1 MGVNAYTTNLGVRE
15 RQSTYVPI
23 PFEEMYAA
31 MQERQKR
38 YDVADAYEREEK
50 KKISALTSPILE
62 HNKYLQ
68 DFKSKYL
75 QEATVLHNSI
85 PDKGSS
91 EYRRKLQDLVDKY
104 AVDPNRK
111 LIEESSLYYSKY
123 VEDKAKK
130 FNENKYSSAA
140 DFYKDFK
147 GVDANGQLQKFT
159 YSGFRDKVDYQ
170 KIFAEGVQVTSSE
183 DYGTSYFDP
192 RTNQYVDIQY
202 KGKRADKIYAN
213 IAARLTPEA
222 KADIMADKGFTT
234 DKQLNEYLGA
244 ISTASSNYAPT
255 YKTKNDFSLLEEQR
269 AQNKEA
275 REQYDFAKE
284 NANQGAG
291 ADYFDQPT
299 SSLNPHFKNDLA
311 EKIGNDGKLLPT
323 GLWSTKGGFNF
334 GSSVSNTYD
343 ENADVYGPIIRN
355 SKKFFGN
362 GNVGLLAYKNS
373 SVTKNLALIP
383 IDDTEKGKRVR
394 ANVLE
399 TLLSNQ
405 PDLLLYG
412 PEGNLIE
419 TTEAAKITAPV
430 LAGKSTALVA
440 GKYNSF
446 NPFGGNAYRV
456 TIDNEAYSV
465 VLPTSDPVATR
476 NHQIATAFNKKAY
489 MDVPN
494 WYDEKSGRY
503 VGPKRLWVNPTNMTD
518 IRVEPIK

>member
-1 MGVNAYTTNLGVRE
+1 MGINAYTTNLGVRE
-15 RQSTYVPI
+15 RQSTYVPM
-23 PFEEMYAA
+23 PFEEMYAVL
-31 MQERQKR
+31 QEKQKR

-50 KKISALTSPILE
+50 KKISSLTSPIFE
-62 HNKYLQ
+62 HNKYLE

-75 QEATVLHNSI
+75 QEATILHNSI

-104 AVDPNRK
+104 TVDPNRK
-111 LIEESSLYYSKY
+111 LIEESSIYYSKY

-147 GVDANGQLQKFT
+147 GVDANGQLQRFN

-170 KIFAEGVQVTSSE
+170 KIFGEGIQVTSAE
-183 DYGTSYFDP
+183 DTENSYFDP
-192 RTNQYVDIQY
+192 KRDQQITIKY

-244 ISTASSNYAPT
+244 ISTASSNYAPS
-255 YKTKNDFSLLEEQR
+255 YEVKNDFSLRKEMRE
-269 AQNKEA
+269 QNKEA
-275 REQYDFAKE
+275 RDQYEFGKE
-284 NANQGAG
+284 NSNEGAG
-291 ADYFDQPT
+291 ADYYDQPT
-299 SSLNPHFKNDLA
+299 SSLNPYFKNDLA

-383 IDDTEKGKRVR
+383 IDDSEKGKKIR

-399 TLLSNQ
+399 TLLSNS

-412 PEGNLIE
+412 PQGNLMESEKAKEI
-419 TTEAAKITAPV
+419 TTPV

-456 TIDNEAYSV
+456 TINNEAYSI

-476 NHQIATAFNKKAY
+476 NHQIATAFNQKRFI
-489 MDVPN
+489 DVPN
-494 WYDEKSGRY
+494 WYDEGSKRY
-503 VGPKRLWVNPTNMTD
+503 VGPKRIFVNPTDMTD
-518 IRVEPIK
+518 IRVETIK

>member
-15 RQSTYVPI
+15 RQSTYVPM
-23 PFEEMYAA
+23 PFEEMYTA

-50 KKISALTSPILE
+50 KKISALSSPIFE
-62 HNKYLQ
+62 HNKYL
-68 DFKSKYL
+68 DEFKNKYL
-75 QEATVLHNSI
+75 QEAITLHNSI

-91 EYRRKLQDLVDKY
+91 EYRRKLQDVVDKY
-104 AVDPNRK
+104 TIDPNRK
-111 LIEESSLYYSKY
+111 IIEDSAAYYSKY
-123 VEDKAKK
+123 IEDKAKK
-130 FNENKYSSAA
+130 FNENKYSLAA

-147 GVDANGQLQKFT
+147 GVDANGQLQKFN

-170 KIFAEGVQVTSSE
+170 KIFSEGIQVTSSE

-192 RTNQYVDIQY
+192 KTNQYVEIQY

-222 KADIMADKGFTT
+222 KLDIMADKGFTT
-234 DKQLNEYLGA
+234 EKQLNDYLGA
-244 ISTASSNYAPT
+244 ISAASSNYAPT
-255 YKTKNDFSLLEEQR
+255 YKTKNDFSLLQEQR
-269 AQNKEA
+269 AQNKEE

-299 SSLNPHFKNDLA
+299 SSLNPHFNNELA
-311 EKIGNDGKLLPT
+311 ANIGSDGKLLPT
-323 GLWSTKGGFNF
+323 GMWSTKGGFKF

-343 ENADVYGPIIRN
+343 ENASTYGPIIVN
-355 SKKFFGN
+355 SKKFFNSGTP
-362 GNVGLLAYKNS
+362 GMIAYKNS

-383 IDDTEKGKRVR
+383 IDDSDKGKKTR

-399 TLLSNQ
+399 TLLSNS

-412 PEGNLIE
+412 PEGTLIE
-419 TTEAAKITAPV
+419 SEKAKEITAPI
-430 LAGKSTALVA
+430 LAGKSSALVA

-456 TIDNEAYSV
+456 TINNEAYSI
-465 VLPTSDPVATR
+465 VLPTSDPVAIR
-476 NHQIATAFNKKAY
+476 NHQIATAFNQKRFI
-489 MDVPN
+489 DVPN
-494 WYDEKSGRY
+494 WYDEGSKKY
-503 VGPKRLWVNPTNMTD
+503 VGPKRVFVNPINMTD
-518 IRVEPIK
+518 IRVESIE

>member
-15 RQSTYVPI
+15 RQSTYVPL
-23 PFEEMYAA
+23 PFEEMYAVL
-31 MQERQKR
+31 QERQKR

-62 HNKYLQ
+62 HNKYLE

-130 FNENKYSSAA
+130 FNENKYSLAA

-147 GVDANGQLQKFT
+147 GVDEKGQLQKFT
-159 YSGFRDKVDYQ
+159 YNGFRDKVDYQ
-170 KIFAEGVQVTSSE
+170 KIFAEGVQMTSPEDSE
-183 DYGTSYFDP
+183 NSYFDAS
-192 RTNQYVDIQY
+192 RDQQITIRH
-202 KGKRADKIYAN
+202 KGKRADKIFAN

-234 DKQLNEYLGA
+234 EKELINYLNIL
-244 ISTASSNYAPT
+244 SQSSSNYAPS
-255 YKTKNDFSLLEEQR
+255 YEIKNDFSAR
-269 AQNKEA
+269 KEA
-275 REQYDFAKE
+275 RERNKELREQYEFEKE
-284 NANQGAG
+284 NQNEGAG
-291 ADYFDQPT
+291 SSYYDQPT
-299 SSLNPHFKNDLA
+299 SSLNPHFNNSLA
-311 EKIGNDGKLLPT
+311 ENIGNDGKLLPT
-323 GLWSTKGGFNF
+323 GLWSTKKGFNF

-343 ENADVYGPIIRN
+343 DNASVYGPIIAN
-355 SKKFFGN
+355 SKKFFGS
-362 GNVGLLAYKNS
+362 GTPGLLAYKNS

-383 IDDTEKGKRVR
+383 IDDTDKGKKTR

-405 PDLLLYG
+405 PDLILYD
-412 PEGNLIE
+412 PQGNMLQGEDVKGIV
-419 TTEAAKITAPV
+419 API
-430 LAGKSTALVA
+430 LAGKSSALVA

-456 TIDNEAYSV
+456 TIDNQAYSV
-465 VLPTSDPVATR
+465 VLPTSDPVAIR

-494 WYDEKSGRY
+494 WYDEKSGKY
-503 VGPKRLWVNPTNMTD
+503 VGAKRLWVNPTNMTD